1 MEAKQNITLS
11 NETATWLQFV
21 SETNDLGQRIYDT
34 ILQRCGEDCENA
46 PNTDKIFAEMGE
58 YINKL
63 SQALLQ
69 RATTSIANNMASG
82 GTTA

>member
-34 ILQRCGEDCENA
+34 ILHQCGEDCENA
-46 PNTDKIFAEMGE
+46 PNTDKAFAEMGE

-63 SQALLQ
+63 SEALLQ
-69 RATTSIANNMASG
+69 RATTSIANNMAAG
-82 GTTA
+82 GTIA

>member
-1 MEAKQNITLS
+1 MTTSCNGAAR
-11 NETATWLQFV
+11 TARMHRTR
-21 SETNDLGQRIYDT
+21 T
-34 ILQRCGEDCENA
+34 
-46 PNTDKIFAEMGE
+46 KIFAEMGE